1 MRYVQRSWCDALGAL
16 RLTGCAALSA
26 LHSVLYGAIGA
37 LRFGLRCVRRRVFAG
52 MHVLG
57 TLDFDEPFLEI
68 VCAGDIGKWGGIC
81 KKGPVS
87 ASCELASTG
96 NHNYC
101 GLTTGNFVNK
111 ACAHM
116 CTCSMYGKQLSVLAT
131 FWYKCRSRWE
141 AGRIFWEVWSHAA
154 CGFARPWWYMR
165 LHGHWQLGWNLMA
178 NLRRKPPIGVTMA
191 KWPPK
196 SCVPLH
202 GRLSH
207 RWCENPPQ
215 QSVIP

>member
-1 MRYVQRSWCDALGAL
+1 MGAVLGVCGALGGAVRLRYVQRSWCDALGAL

-68 VCAGDIGKWGGIC
+68 VCAGDIGNWGGIC
-81 KKGPVS
+81 QKGPVS

-165 LHGHWQLGWNLMA
+165 LHGVEPVGIEKHT
-178 NLRRKPPIGVTMA
+178 IT
-191 KWPPK
+191 
-196 SCVPLH
+196 
-202 GRLSH
+202 
-207 RWCENPPQ
+207 
-215 QSVIP
+215 